1 MIRKGSAKSPAFGL
15 QETKTMTIINGLRL
29 PMTLIRLALV
39 LIGFMACKT
48 DNITP
53 MQNKSTEGDSIADDT
68 AGRLLIKIGSKSFS
82 ATLAANPTAE
92 AFKARLPLTVSMTE
106 LNGNEK
112 YYRFPANLPS
122 NPTGQGM
129 IENGDLMLYTS
140 NTLVLFY
147 KTFSTS
153 YPYTRIGR
161 IENAAG
167 LAAALGS
174 GDVTVSF
181 ELE

>member
-1 MIRKGSAKSPAFGL
+1 MKRPR
-15 QETKTMTIINGLRL
+15 TILVQ
-29 PMTLIRLALV
+29 LALV

-48 DNITP
+48 DTI
-53 MQNKSTEGDSIADDT
+53 MQNTGIEGDSIADSA
-68 AGRLLIKIGSKSFS
+68 AGSLVIKIGSKSFP
-82 ATLAANPTAE
+82 ATRADNPTAA
-92 AFKARLPLTVSMTE
+92 AFKARLPLTISMGE

-112 YYRFPANLPS
+112 YYRFSTNLPS
-122 NPTGQGM
+122 NPSNPGT

-153 YPYTRIGR
+153 YPYTRIGK
-161 IENAAG
+161 IDNVAG

-174 GDVTVSF
+174 GDVMVNF